1 MIDFNEFLEK
11 YKLHLNWLKLDP
23 PAGLTY
29 EKIFKIFAFV
39 MKNGGWVRTTGL
51 DQWKNYMDLPSPRKA
66 FESCHLVSFERVL
79 QHAWTFSR
87 EETLSIDYSLL
98 QPMSVKTNVRPDEWE
113 ELLAEDIVLYR
124 NVYKFGLREDLISL
138 DSIKRNHGET
148 LISVLVQE
156 SDTSEFSVRKVAKQ
170 TMRLEDYIEL
180 MEKSDKSDGFI
191 KFAVNVDIGDWQ
203 KEVDEIRSCLPSI
216 ILWCSEDDSLKHL
229 RQHILGMTLPQLY
242 LKINGCWTGG
252 HEENLRFPSAN
263 INHGPSSCE
272 WWALDS
278 TQSLQLRECIQNEKH
293 FEIYNSETLWW
304 PDELYCI
311 ARGFRIF
318 HTVQLPGDLVIV
330 GPGTIHWVKSLG
342 VTTNSAWN
350 FGPKLLPNFIKSYE
364 RNYINTAIKYRSLVP
379 MNILALDLLNQ
390 ELSTL
395 DIGLVE
401 YLRSGIEN
409 KARDEQE
416 VLEMS
421 GIGEVEVN
429 NNDNVIHCEACYQE
443 LFRVYYKCKRC
454 EENRKKGGMK
464 KCFFCF
470 YCMKNSHRRC
480 RGKVCAVKKFEMEEL
495 EKLIQQI
502 ELRSKGLECKGNF
515 DTLKYPFDKNEEE
528 GVYVSRFNGIKFD
541 AKDEQENSS
550 VATFVDVKLPAPAK
564 KLQKVSDLLKK
575 KKKNEEKGGKSGENG
590 KKLKCSEKNGNE
602 EKSLDGKKKDFR
614 HVKLRS
620 IEAKKRVID
629 VAKCRNI
636 SDLHKFLKEMV
647 EKRDLEEKKEVGSES
662 KKNEER
668 LDSVNDTEVL
678 NLKIEEGQKYM
689 DEKIENKTNI
699 ESVKNGEIEE
709 MEMRSK
715 MNLRELPIKQDFE
728 VNLPVKF
735 EKLEENIDSIK
746 IEEVNETLDEY
757 QLNIHQTF
765 EGTPHFE
772 KYKERPS
779 FIQNDE
785 PTAALTKSAWNCS
798 KPNIFSD
805 LPLKRIRSS
814 TIYSPVADLIPI
826 KSSKGN

>member
-11 YKLHLNWLKLDP
+11 YKLHLNWLNVDP

-39 MKNGGWVRTTGL
+39 IKNGGWVRTTGL
-51 DQWKNYMDLPSPRKA
+51 DQWKNYTDLPSPRLT

-79 QHAWTFSR
+79 TGSWTLSA
-87 EETLSIDYSLL
+87 EETLGLDYSLL
-98 QPMSVKTNVRPDEWE
+98 QPMSVKTKVRPDEWE

-148 LISVLVQE
+148 QINVLVQE

-170 TMRLEDYIEL
+170 TMRLEDYIKL
-180 MEKSDKSDGFI
+180 METTDKTDEFI

-203 KEVDEIRSCLPSI
+203 AEVDEIRSCLPSI

-278 TQSLQLRECIQNEKH
+278 TQSLQLRECIQQEKN

-304 PDELYCI
+304 PDEIYCI

-364 RNYINTAIKYRSLVP
+364 REYINQAIKYRSLVP
-379 MNILALDLLNQ
+379 MNILALDLLNE
-390 ELSTL
+390 ELATL

-409 KARDEQE
+409 KAKDEQE
-416 VLEMS
+416 VLETS
-421 GIGEVEVN
+421 GIKEIEIN
-429 NNDNVIHCEACYQE
+429 NNDNVIHCEACYRE

-464 KCFFCF
+464 KCFFCLD
-470 YCMKNSHRRC
+470 CVRNSHRRC

-495 EKLIQQI
+495 QMLIQQI

-515 DTLKYPFDKNEEE
+515 EGLKYPFDKNEEE
-528 GVYVSRFNGIKFD
+528 GVYVSRFNGIKFEN
-541 AKDEQENSS
+541 KDEQENLG

-575 KKKNEEKGGKSGENG
+575 KKKND
-590 KKLKCSEKNGNE
+590 EKNG
-602 EKSLDGKKKDFR
+602 DGKKGRNREKGNEDKKLDLEFKDSSR
-614 HVKLRS
+614 VKLRS
-620 IEAKKRVID
+620 IEAKKRVMD

-636 SDLHKFLKEMV
+636 SDLHKFLKDMV
-647 EKRDLEEKKEVGSES
+647 EKRDVEKKRKVDNES
-662 KKNEER
+662 KKNEEMR
-668 LDSVNDTEVL
+668 DSANDSQL
-678 NLKIEEGQKYM
+678 FNLKVEEGQKYM
-689 DEKIENKTNI
+689 SEKIENQKNYDSINNGEHEEI
-699 ESVKNGEIEE
+699 EIRNKMNSVKQDLEE
-709 MEMRSK
+709 
-715 MNLRELPIKQDFE
+715 NL
-728 VNLPVKF
+728 NVKL
-735 EKLEENIDSIK
+735 EKLEENVDRIK
-746 IEEVNETLDEY
+746 IEEVNEAIYEY
-757 QLNIHQTF
+757 HLNIRQDSEPTSS
-765 EGTPHFE
+765 FE
-772 KYKERPS
+772 KYKEKPS
-779 FIQNDE
+779 FIKNDQIE
-785 PTAALTKSAWNCS
+785 PTATPDRSTWNYR
-798 KPNIFSD
+798 NQNFFSD
-805 LPLKRIRSS
+805 LPLKRKRSS
-814 TIYSPVADLIPI
+814 AIYSPVADLIPI